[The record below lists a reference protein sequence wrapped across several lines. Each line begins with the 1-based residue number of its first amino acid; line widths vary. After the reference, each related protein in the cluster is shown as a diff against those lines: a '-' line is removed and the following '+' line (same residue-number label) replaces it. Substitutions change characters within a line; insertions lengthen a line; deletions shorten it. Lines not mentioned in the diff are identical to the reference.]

1 MLTQQTRPIHICAP
15 QLPVARV
22 FHQIRATDADRTSL
36 QHDLG
41 LSQAGITRHVSALI
55 DAGLVEETRPQNDD
69 GTRSGRPRTKLGI
82 DGRHLTAWGAH
93 IGVRSTEITVC
104 DLAGRVIRHQKLDHD
119 VTKFSA
125 EESLHIIAE
134 QLQTLS
140 AGLPDPR
147 NIGFAFSAHVAND
160 GTVTSPVFGWDHVD
174 IQRHLPFPISLGTGV
189 AAMAGTEIINT
200 PLNTD
205 AHFEPSTLYFYAREV
220 VSHAWIFNGAV
231 HRPNSGRTPLA
242 FGNSNTLKEASR
254 RGIAARTFAELVS
267 RARTEKVA
275 RDILNERSHKLAEA
289 VIAAVDVVDPDTVV
303 FAGEAFTLDPEG
315 LKIVVNQLRASTGS
329 QLRIQRADAHILR
342 TAAIHVALHP
352 IRQDP
357 LAFVAA

>member
-1 MLTQQTRPIHICAP
+1 MLTQQITPIHICAP
-15 QLPVARV
+15 QLPIARV

-36 QHDLG
+36 QQDLG
-41 LSQAGITRHVSALI
+41 FSQAGITRHVSALI
-55 DAGLVEETRPQNDD
+55 DAGLVEETRAQNED

-82 DGRHLTAWGAH
+82 DGRHLVAWGAH
-93 IGVRSTEITVC
+93 IGVRSSEITVC

-119 VTKFSA
+119 VTNFTPP
-125 EESLHIIAE
+125 ETLDFVIN
-134 QLQTLS
+134 QLQNLG
-140 AGLPDPR
+140 AGLPDPL
-147 NIGFAFSAHVAND
+147 NIGLAFSAHVAPD
-160 GTVTSPVFGWDHVD
+160 GTVTSPAYGWEKVD
-174 IQRHLPFPISLGTGV
+174 IQQFLPFPISIGTGV
-189 AAMAGTEIINT
+189 AAMAGTEIINA
-200 PLNTD
+200 PLNPTP
-205 AHFEPSTLYFYAREV
+205 HFEPSTLYFYAREV

-267 RARTEKVA
+267 RARTETVA
-275 RDILNERSHKLAEA
+275 REILNERAHKLADA
-289 VIAAVDVVDPDTVV
+289 VISAVDVVDPDSIV
-303 FAGEAFTLDPEG
+303 FAGEAFTLDPDS
-315 LKIVVNQLRASTGS
+315 LRIVVTRLRESTGS
-329 QLRIQRADAHILR
+329 QLRIQRADSHILR